1 MHPSTRKAV
10 VEDALDLEDGVP
22 VLKGTRCRDCG
33 AVYFPRA
40 VSCRNPACDGK
51 AVEPALIAGRGR
63 LYSFTIQRYRP
74 PPLFVLEP
82 WAPYALGLVDVEDGL
97 RLMGIIDAPLDAIR
111 IDMPL
116 TLSTTALGVGDGK
129 AVVTHAF
136 VPDAAAAS
144 GDAA

>member
-1 MHPSTRKAV
+1 MDPSTRTAV
-10 VEDALDLEDGVP
+10 VEDVLDLEGGAP

-51 AVEPALIAGRGR
+51 AVEPVRIAGRGR

-74 PPLFVLEP
+74 PPLFALEP
-82 WAPYALGLVDVEDGL
+82 WAHYALGLIDVEDGL

-111 IDMPL
+111 IGMPL
-116 TLSTTALGVGDGK
+116 SLSTTTLGEAGGRL
-129 AVVTHAF
+129 VVTHAF
-136 VPDAAAAS
+136 VPDAVGAS
-144 GDAA
+144 A